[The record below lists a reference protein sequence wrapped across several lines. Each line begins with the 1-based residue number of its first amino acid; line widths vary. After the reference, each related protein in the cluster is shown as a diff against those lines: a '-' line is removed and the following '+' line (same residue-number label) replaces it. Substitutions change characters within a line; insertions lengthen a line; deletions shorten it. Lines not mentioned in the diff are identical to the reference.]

1 MPVTA
6 YKIGG
11 TYAGTATSPGDVSA
25 SDDTEAVANTGQ
37 TIIATNFDFG
47 LPAGATIDGVE
58 VNVESRV
65 SSGTWTQ
72 VVQLYDA
79 SAAIGT
85 SKSTTGITSTTK
97 ESRGYG
103 GASDV
108 WSASLTQAIING
120 TGFGV
125 RLTATRTAGTGGSRL
140 RTDYLE
146 ARVHYTE
153 AVGEETLTADTGTFA
168 LTGIAAGLLASRQ
181 ITAETGT
188 FALSGID
195 AGLALVSKITADTGV
210 FTLSGITAGLLV
222 SRQITAD
229 TGTFALS
236 GIDAGLTYSG
246 PVGPTHT
253 LAAVVGTFT
262 FTGIAAALELQE
274 LILGVWQDAG
284 VIAAFD
290 QNVIT
295 AEVGS
300 FTLTGVAA
308 GLVSSRVLTA
318 DVGEFTL
325 TGIDA
330 SLALASVLTAEVG
343 SFALTG
349 IDAEFAVSR
358 VLTAD
363 TGAFV
368 LTGNAADL
376 AYSAD
381 PGPTATLIAN
391 TGLFALTGIDAGLFA
406 ARLLSADAGEFDLD
420 GIDAGLFASR
430 LMAIAVGEFTLT
442 GIDAE
447 LVRSQKVLT
456 AETGALVLTGNAA
469 ILRYSEG
476 GSLILQYYFHLL
488 GA

>member
-6 YKIGG
+6 YKAGG
-11 TYAGTATSPGDVSA
+11 TFGGTCTSPGNAAA
-25 SDDTEAVANTGQ
+25 SDDVKTSHADGRTLIV
-37 TIIATNFDFG
+37 TNFDFG

-58 VNVESRV
+58 CRVESSV
-65 SSGTWTQ
+65 NNSGTWTQ
-72 VVQLYDA
+72 VVDLYDG
-79 SAAIGT
+79 AAIGT
-85 SKSTTGITSTTK
+85 SKSTTGITSLTD
-97 ESRGYG
+97 EVREYG
-103 GASDV
+103 GAADV
-108 WSASLTQAIING
+108 WSATLTQAIING
-120 TGFGV
+120 TGFGIQV
-125 RLTATRTAGTGGSRL
+125 TANRTAGIGSARFEV
-140 RTDYLE
+140 DFVE

-153 AVGEETLTADTGTFA
+153 AAGGGTLTADVGSFA

-195 AGLALVSKITADTGV
+195 ADLVYLA
-210 FTLSGITAGLLV
+210 
-222 SRQITAD
+222 
-229 TGTFALS
+229 
-236 GIDAGLTYSG
+236 
-246 PVGPTHT
+246 PVGPTYT
-253 LAAVVGTFT
+253 LTAEVGSFIL
-262 FTGIAAALELQE
+262 TGIAAALEPQE

-300 FTLTGVAA
+300 FTLTGIAA
-308 GLVSSRVLTA
+308 DLVSSRVLTA
-318 DVGEFTL
+318 DAGEFTL

-330 SLALASVLTAEVG
+330 SLASVSVLVADVG
-343 SFALTG
+343 EFVLTG
-349 IDAEFAVSR
+349 NAVEFVASR

-381 PGPTATLIAN
+381 PGPTATLTAEA
-391 TGLFALTGIDAGLFA
+391 GSFALTGIDAGLFA
-406 ARLLSADAGEFDLD
+406 ARLLSADVGEFDLD

-456 AETGALVLTGNAA
+456 AESGAFVITGNAA
-469 ILRYSEG
+469 ILRYSES